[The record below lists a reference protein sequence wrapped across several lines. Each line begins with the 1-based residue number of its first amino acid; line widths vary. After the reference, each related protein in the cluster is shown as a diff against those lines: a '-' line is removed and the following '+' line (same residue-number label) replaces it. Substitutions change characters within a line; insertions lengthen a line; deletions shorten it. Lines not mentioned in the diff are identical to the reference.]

1 MTSVDDEL
9 LISIRPS
16 FADAIFNGSK
26 TVEIRRRIPSIKLGV
41 RLWIYVTKPVGEV
54 RGVARVADIIKG
66 EPDVIWH
73 ACGSRTGLS
82 RSDFDDYLDGS
93 ATAYGIVLRD
103 VEVGRP
109 VSIAALKMLRP
120 NFHPPQVATRLT
132 GAEAE
137 GLRRHFLPA

>member
-26 TVEIRRRIPSIKLGV
+26 TVEIRRRIPSIEIGV

-54 RGVARVADIIKG
+54 RGVARVAEIIKG
-66 EPDVIWH
+66 DPDVVWR
-73 ACGSRTGLS
+73 ACGPRTGLS

-93 ATAYGIVLRD
+93 ATAYGIALRD

-109 VSIAALKMLRP
+109 VSMAALKMLRP
-120 NFHPPQVATRLT
+120 NFHPPQVITRLT

-137 GLRRHFLPA
+137 GLRRHLLCA

>member
-26 TVEIRRRIPSIKLGV
+26 TVEIRRRIPSIELGV

-54 RGVARVADIIKG
+54 RGVARVAEIIKG
-66 EPDVIWH
+66 DPDAIWR
-73 ACGSRTGLS
+73 ACGPRTGLS

-93 ATAYGIVLRD
+93 ATAYGIALRD

-109 VSIAALKMLRP
+109 VSMAALKMLRP
-120 NFHPPQVATRLT
+120 NFHPPQVITRLT
-132 GAEAE
+132 SAEAE
-137 GLRRHFLPA
+137 GLRRHLLPA

>member
-26 TVEIRRRIPSIKLGV
+26 TVEIRRRIPSIEIGV

-54 RGVARVADIIKG
+54 RGVARVAEIIKG
-66 EPDVIWH
+66 DPDVVWR
-73 ACGSRTGLS
+73 ACGPRTGLS

-93 ATAYGIVLRD
+93 ATAYGMALRD

-109 VSIAALKMLRP
+109 VSMAALKMLRP
-120 NFHPPQVATRLT
+120 NFHPPQVITRLT
-132 GAEAE
+132 DAEAE
-137 GLRRHFLPA
+137 GLRRHLLSA